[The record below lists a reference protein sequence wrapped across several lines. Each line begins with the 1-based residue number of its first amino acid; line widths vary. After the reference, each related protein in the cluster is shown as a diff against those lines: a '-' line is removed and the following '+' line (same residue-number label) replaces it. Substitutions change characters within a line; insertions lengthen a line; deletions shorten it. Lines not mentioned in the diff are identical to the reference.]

1 MLRSQIRQ
9 NRELIN
15 MDSVLT
21 KLGLDYSS
29 INFIIIEFEGNQG
42 IIYTTSDQSYQF
54 DKTAIC
60 PEDGFNVLL
69 QKPFYMFFIESLNYE
84 NLSGI
89 IYLNSNNI
97 SLSDLSVSL
106 TDKQSLLRVT
116 FDSNDCHVVS
126 IASRSDFD
134 DWDDER
140 LFEHIKRQENPKKK
154 TC

>member
-1 MLRSQIRQ
+1 
-9 NRELIN
+9 

-29 INFIIIEFEGNQG
+29 INFITIEFEGDEG
-42 IIYTTSDQSYQF
+42 AIYTKSNENYCF
-54 DKTAIC
+54 DKSSIC
-60 PEDGFNVLL
+60 PRDGFSILL
-69 QKPFYMFFIESLNYE
+69 KTPFYMFFIESINYE
-84 NLSGI
+84 KLSGLVYI
-89 IYLNSNNI
+89 NSNNI

-116 FDSNDCHVVS
+116 FSSNGCHVVA

-140 LFEHIKRQENPKKK
+140 LYSFIESQNSKNKK
-154 TC
+154 TN